1 MGHSLFQL
9 QSAQI
14 HPAVVEPHTDVGFL
28 VPFHP
33 NLVLCGFRFG
43 SLLLSVFWVFLWVR
57 SQIQSMHHGVL
68 HVCLGAF
75 NPQASSSPSA
85 ASRPLWLR
93 VLSPPLS
100 PYLLLL
106 SHMYLSYTIL
116 FFILTPLYCPAG
128 PPCSQSLYFTGLKA
142 FDCDLHKYVSV
153 SGYAS
158 SGL

>member
-14 HPAVVEPHTDVGFL
+14 HPDVVKPHTDVGFL

-33 NLVLCGFRFG
+33 TLVLCGFRFG
-43 SLLLSVFWVFLWVR
+43 NLLLSVFWVFLWVR

-75 NPQASSSPSA
+75 NPQASSSPSL
-85 ASRPLWLR
+85 ASCPLP
-93 VLSPPLS
+93 SPVTLFTLAVTHVPELHNS
-100 PYLLLL
+100 LF
-106 SHMYLSYTIL
+106 YTH
-116 FFILTPLYCPAG
+116 TPLLPCRA
-128 PPCSQSLYFTGLKA
+128 PCSQSLYFTGLKA